1 MPKRT
6 FKLTAMVASKDNI
19 YLYDEA
25 LADFV
30 FDDNVAAVFTD
41 MINRSVPGYALMVR
55 LIAIIAAR
63 YAKADTNLYDLGC
76 SLGAVSFLLRQL
88 ELPGSRVIG
97 VDNSAAMLE
106 RCENYMQQGSGL
118 AYELRCEDVQITDL
132 QNASVVVLNFTLQ
145 FIAPA
150 QRDALIARIYLALN
164 PGGVLIVSE
173 KVVFDEADKQELFVE
188 LHHRFKQANGYS
200 EMEISR
206 KRLAIEN
213 VLIPETVES
222 HRQRFKAAGFTQ
234 VELWCQCFNFV
245 SLFAV
250 K

>member
-1 MPKRT
+1 MGT
-6 FKLTAMVASKDNI
+6 DKDNI

-30 FDDNVAAVFTD
+30 FDDRVAAVFTD

-55 LIAIIAAR
+55 LIAIIAGR
-63 YAKADTNLYDLGC
+63 YASAGTNLYDLGC

-88 ELPGSRVIG
+88 ELPDTRVIG
-97 VDNSAAMLE
+97 VDNSAAMLS

-118 AYELRCEDVQITDL
+118 DYELRCEDVQATNL
-132 QNASVVVLNFTLQ
+132 ENASVVVLNFTLQ
-145 FIAPA
+145 FIPPE
-150 QRDALIARIYLALN
+150 QRDALVNRIYQALK

-173 KVVFDEADKQELFVE
+173 KVVFEDPAKNELFID

-200 EMEISR
+200 GMEISR
-206 KRLAIEN
+206 KRSAIEN
-213 VLIPETVES
+213 VLIPETVEA
-222 HRQRFKAAGFTQ
+222 HRQRFTDAGFSQ
-234 VELWCQCFNFV
+234 VECWCQCFNFV